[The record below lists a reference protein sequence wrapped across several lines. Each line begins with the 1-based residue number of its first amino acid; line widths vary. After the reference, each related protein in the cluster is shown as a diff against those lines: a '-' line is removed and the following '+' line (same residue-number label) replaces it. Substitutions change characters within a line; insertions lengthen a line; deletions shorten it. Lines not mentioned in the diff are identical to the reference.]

1 MKRLLLAGVL
11 MVLLGLTAC
20 SLSLE
25 SVPMPSQ
32 VSGPSY
38 ELKA

>member
-1 MKRLLLAGVL
+1 MRRLFLLAGSFVVL
-11 MVLLGLTAC
+11 FGLTGC

-38 ELKA
+38 EL